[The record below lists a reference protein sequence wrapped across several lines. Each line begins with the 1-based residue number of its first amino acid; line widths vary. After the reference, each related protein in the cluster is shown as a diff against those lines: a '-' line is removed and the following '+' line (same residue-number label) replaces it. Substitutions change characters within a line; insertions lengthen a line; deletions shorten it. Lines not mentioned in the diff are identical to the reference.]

1 MSELTKDMILDFFVK
16 KGGVVKNV
24 DLVRHFK
31 KYLQVDDP
39 HLKGTGNVCIL
50 FICYVRVYMCLKGH
64 ICESVVILSGF

>member
-1 MSELTKDMILDFFVK
+1 MSELTKDMILDFFIK

-39 HLKGTGNVCIL
+39 HLKGKIYTCMF
-50 FICYVRVYMCLKGH
+50 FICSYVCASKIGA
-64 ICESVVILSGF
+64 

>member
-39 HLKGTGNVCIL
+39 HLKGTSNRCIV
-50 FICYVRVYMCLKGH
+50 FIFFMFASTCV
-64 ICESVVILSGF
+64 

>member
-1 MSELTKDMILDFFVK
+1 MSELTKDMILDFFIK

-39 HLKGTGNVCIL
+39 HLKGTSVCL
-50 FICYVRVYMCLKGH
+50 SLCTCVCLK
-64 ICESVVILSGF
+64 CATVVILNGF

>member
-1 MSELTKDMILDFFVK
+1 MYVTLKRRMSELTKDMILDFFNK

-39 HLKGTGNVCIL
+39 HLKGNLLCSRL
-50 FICYVRVYMCLKGH
+50 HMKRH
-64 ICESVVILSGF
+64 I